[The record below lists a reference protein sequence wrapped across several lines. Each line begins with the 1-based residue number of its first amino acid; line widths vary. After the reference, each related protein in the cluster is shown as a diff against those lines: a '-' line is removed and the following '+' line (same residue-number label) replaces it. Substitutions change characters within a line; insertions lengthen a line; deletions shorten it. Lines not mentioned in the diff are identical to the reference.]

1 MVNLNNLSTLS
12 LVLQLYKNIPK
23 RKKVMLNFLFLLMI
37 LSAFSEILTLSS
49 VLPFLNILTD
59 SKQILSYPIISF
71 FAGLL
76 SLNSENIS
84 SYLLIAFIFI
94 IISSGFLRVFTLFI
108 TFRVSAKIGSF
119 FSNKFYYNLITQ
131 SYQDHILNNTSESLS
146 SMTYHLDETIHV
158 INASLIFLIN
168 SLIAISIVI
177 TLSVINFNLT
187 FLSSLILLFFYL
199 FISFITSRTIKESSS
214 LIENSVNQQYSKIQE
229 SLFSIKDIILS
240 RKELYFLESFR
251 NIEKVKRNKISLVL
265 FLSNFPKLSLE
276 VIILIVFAFVGY
288 IFLGKYNE
296 NEQIIGLLGVFAL
309 GVQKL
314 LPNFQSCYSS
324 LAQIRARN
332 ASIINVLKIL
342 QRNNKRIIS
351 SKIKKLIFEF
361 KQLLFKDVSYRY
373 FDSSELIISNLNLSI
388 KRGDK
393 IGIIGASG
401 SGKSTFVDILMGLLE
416 PSKGSIEINDI
427 SLNKNYLNNSLLDS
441 WRENIGHVPQ
451 NIYMTN
457 NAISENI
464 AFGIEKKDIDYKK
477 LKKAA
482 KLAGLSEFIEKTE
495 LQYETCFGEDGS
507 KLSGGQKQRVAI
519 ARALYSEPQILVLD
533 EATSSLDQDTEKYIL
548 NSIKSL
554 PSYITL
560 VLISHR
566 QSNLEICD
574 RVYKFGNNKKLH
586 LI

>member
-1 MVNLNNLSTLS
+1 
-12 LVLQLYKNIPK
+12 
-23 RKKVMLNFLFLLMI
+23 MI

-49 VLPFLNILTD
+49 VLPFLNILTN
-59 SKQILSYPIISF
+59 SNQILTYPIISSL
-71 FAGLL
+71 ADLL
-76 SLNSENIS
+76 SLNSENVS
-84 SYLLIAFIFI
+84 FYLLITFILLI
-94 IISSGFLRVFTLFI
+94 IISGFLRVFTLFI

-119 FSNKFYYNLITQ
+119 FSNKFYKNLITQ

-168 SLIAISIVI
+168 SLIGISIVI
-177 TLSVINFNLT
+177 TLSVINFNVT

-240 RKELYFLESFR
+240 RKEIYFLESFR

-265 FLSNFPKLSLE
+265 FLSNFPKLSIE
-276 VIILIVFAFVGY
+276 VIILIVFAFIGY

-342 QRNNKRIIS
+342 QRKNNRIIS
-351 SKIKKLIFEF
+351 SKIKNLLFEF
-361 KQLLFKDVSYRY
+361 KQLIFKDVSYRY
-373 FDSSELIISNLNLSI
+373 FDNSELIISNLNFTI

-416 PSKGSIEINDI
+416 PYKGSIEINDI
-427 SLNKNYLNNSLLDS
+427 SLNKNYLNNSLLNS

-451 NIYMTN
+451 HIYMTN
-457 NAISENI
+457 NSISENI
-464 AFGIEKKDIDYKK
+464 AFGIEKKDIDYNK

-495 LQYETCFGEDGS
+495 LQYETCFGEDGA
-507 KLSGGQKQRVAI
+507 KLSGGQKQRVGL

-566 QSNLEICD
+566 ASNLEICD
-574 RVYKFGNNKKLH
+574 RVYKFGNNKKLR